1 MDMKVCSKCGVEK
14 ESSLFNRDRSKASGY
29 RSWCKTCDN
38 INSRIQYNKD
48 PQLRRDQRK
57 EYYYENRQDEIQKR
71 GEFRKNNVDMHR
83 GHKYMQLYGIT
94 LEQFEEMRISQNCS
108 CAICGKHESQNKNKK
123 LFVDHNHNT
132 GKVRELL
139 CHGCNTGI
147 GLMQDDVDLLQ
158 KALDYLIK
166 HKE

>member
-38 INSRIQYNKD
+38 INSRVQYNKD
-48 PQLRRDQRK
+48 PQARRDKRK
-57 EYYYENRQDEIQKR
+57 EYYYENREDEIQKR

-83 GHKYMQLYGIT
+83 GHKYRQLYGIT
-94 LEQFEEMRISQNCS
+94 LEQFEEMRTLQNFS
-108 CAICGKHESQNKNKK
+108 CAICGKHELQNKNKK
-123 LFVDHNHNT
+123 LFVDHDHDT

-147 GLMQDDVDLLQ
+147 GLLQDDVELLQ

>member
-1 MDMKVCSKCGVEK
+1 
-14 ESSLFNRDRSKASGY
+14 
-29 RSWCKTCDN
+29 
-38 INSRIQYNKD
+38 
-48 PQLRRDQRK
+48 LRKQ
-57 EYYYENRQDEIQKR
+57 Q
-71 GEFRKNNVDMHR
+71 
-83 GHKYMQLYGIT
+83 
-94 LEQFEEMRISQNCS
+94 
-108 CAICGKHESQNKNKK
+108 SQNKNKK